1 MLIKCLDTSG
11 KTPIDRGSV
20 SVSSAAVELMMSR
33 LALPLW
39 AFGAP
44 GALKRVIQL
53 LSSMIS
59 ITTLF
64 SLAYGC

>member
-44 GALKRVIQL
+44 GAL
-53 LSSMIS
+53 
-59 ITTLF
+59 
-64 SLAYGC
+64 